1 MKNLVFITSLYLLC
15 GVAIYSQDTDTQ
27 DTGGDAGEKHLVP
40 LSTLFYHLGENAL
53 HSITFNYGANFAA
66 AGLGTWGLIESGI
79 DWKWR
84 NFAYN
89 HEPLANVSYSAVI
102 YSGYVI
108 PIATPPLF
116 YLAGLFTQDE
126 KLQIAGMA
134 LVQSMALASGF
145 HVILK
150 LSTGRSEPYVI
161 NHYHHE
167 RIDSSSD
174 FSGKFNWFNMVLRDG
189 WPSGHTITAF
199 ATAATI
205 SEIYSDITWLK
216 IASYS
221 YAVLTGIGV
230 SLNVHWVSDVLA
242 GALMGYVVG
251 KTVGRS
257 FNKLIKQ
264 EAQKVNVSF
273 SITAQ
278 QIALTVKF

>member
-1 MKNLVFITSLYLLC
+1 MKKFIFITLLYLLC
-15 GVAIYSQDTDTQ
+15 SITIYSQDTSGNAD
-27 DTGGDAGEKHLVP
+27 EKRLVP
-40 LSTLFYHLGENAL
+40 LSTILYHFGENAL

-66 AGLGTWGLIESGI
+66 AGLGTWGLIESGF

-89 HEPLANVSYSAVI
+89 HDSLANAAYSAVI

-108 PIATPPLF
+108 PIATPPVL
-116 YLAGLFTQDE
+116 YLTGLFKQDE

-134 LVQSMALASGF
+134 LVQSMALANGF
-145 HVILK
+145 QAILK
-150 LSTGRSEPYVI
+150 LSTGRSEPYII
-161 NHYHHE
+161 NQYHHE
-167 RIDSSSD
+167 RINSSSD
-174 FSGKFNWFNMVLRDG
+174 FSGKFDWFNMVLRDG
-189 WPSGHTITAF
+189 WPSGHTTAAF

-205 SEIYSDITWLK
+205 SEIYSDNTWLK
-216 IASYS
+216 IGFYS

-230 SLNVHWVSDVLA
+230 SLNVHWASDVFA
-242 GALMGYVVG
+242 GALMGYAVG

-273 SITAQ
+273 SMTAQ
-278 QIALTVKF
+278 QIAVTVRF